1 MKIFIFVLTL
11 LFSTS
16 SFSADFNFNCK
27 NIKGV
32 DLRYERGKID
42 SSSDGYSGTTF
53 LLRADHDGGYVK
65 WSGGMNDGFTED
77 LILLNVSN
85 KDGWITWVSVWP
97 EVTRIF
103 TLFLAAEGGPQL
115 SLTESQS
122 QMFTNNPMARSF
134 FSKCSKG

>member
-32 DLRYERGKID
+32 DLRYERGKIE

-53 LLRADHDGGYVK
+53 LLRAKNNGGYVK
-65 WSGGMNDGFTED
+65 WNGGLNDGFTED
-77 LILLNVSN
+77 LILLNVSE
-85 KDGWITWVSVWP
+85 KDGWITWTTIWP
-97 EVTRIF
+97 EVTRIY
-103 TLFLAAEGGPQL
+103 TLFLTAEGGPKL

-134 FSKCSKG
+134 FAKCSR